1 MLRWKQI
8 LCALGLS
15 AALGACG
22 SAGASVDDA
31 PGTEDG
37 DVEVSAG
44 GDLTEG
50 EAAVDVDVG
59 DDDDPDDMG
68 EAGEEDSEPVEDY

>member
-22 SAGASVDDA
+22 SAGASVDDEF
-31 PGTEDG
+31 GQ
-37 DVEVSAG
+37 S
-44 GDLTEG
+44 
-50 EAAVDVDVG
+50 VG
-59 DDDDPDDMG
+59 R
-68 EAGEEDSEPVEDY
+68 